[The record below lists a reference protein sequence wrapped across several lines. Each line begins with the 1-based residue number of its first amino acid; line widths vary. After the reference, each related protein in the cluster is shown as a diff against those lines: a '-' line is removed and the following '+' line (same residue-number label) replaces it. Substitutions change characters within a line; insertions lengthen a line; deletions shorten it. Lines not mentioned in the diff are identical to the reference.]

1 MNLMYAK
8 KQLPAGAAGARR
20 RMYRCVVYTRGTPN
34 IVNTSKG
41 MYIHMHKCWSL
52 SRMLVPPLAF
62 LVRRHLDLH
71 FRAPLLSPP
80 FFALGPMHTLLHV
93 LGEAKPALSH
103 SVHLKQS
110 LSLWSLK
117 KVIGRRRHLYVHV
130 VGKGY
135 RAHP

>member
-1 MNLMYAK
+1 
-8 KQLPAGAAGARR
+8 
-20 RMYRCVVYTRGTPN
+20 
-34 IVNTSKG
+34 
-41 MYIHMHKCWSL
+41 
-52 SRMLVPPLAF
+52 MLVPPLAF

-110 LSLWSLK
+110 LSSWSLK

-130 VGKGY
+130 VGSAKVTEHILDLARRVEVSFRRGGWS
-135 RAHP
+135 HKIQDS